1 VVKSSFNRLQ
11 IKMKY
16 RDFSDT
22 GWKTSEIGLGCWA
35 IGSEWGEVSPKDARE
50 VLKTSLDNGVNFFDT
65 ADVYGDGRS
74 EKFVG
79 ELINSTSEKIF
90 VATKSGRRLNP
101 HTPEGYNFK
110 NIEKFIDR
118 SLINLRVD
126 CIDLLQLH
134 CPPSEICPKK
144 ETYEM
149 MDEFA
154 KLGKIANYGVSVEK
168 VSEAMDAIQF
178 PNVKSIQII
187 FNIFR
192 QKPAE
197 IFFKEAAKRDVGI
210 IARVPLASGLLTGKM
225 NLRSKFPSND
235 HRNYNINGDAF
246 DVGETFSG
254 VGFKTGL
261 EAVERLKSL
270 IPDNYSLADLAL
282 KWILMHDEVSVVIPG
297 AKNKSQALMNLKA
310 SDLKEISSLLPAI
323 NAVYD
328 DLIKADIH
336 SRW

>member
-1 VVKSSFNRLQ
+1 MQ
-11 IKMKY
+11 Y
-16 RDFSDT
+16 RNFSNI
-22 GWKTSEIGLGCWA
+22 GWKVSEIGLGCWA
-35 IGSEWGEVSPKDARE
+35 IGSEWGNVSAEDARE
-50 VLKTSLDNGVNFFDT
+50 VLKTSLDKGINFFDT

-79 ELINSTSEKIF
+79 ELIKSTSEKIF

-101 HTPEGYNFK
+101 HTPEGYNLK
-110 NIEKFIDR
+110 NIEEFIDR
-118 SLINLRVD
+118 SLINLGID

-149 MDEFA
+149 MDEIV

-168 VSEAMDAIQF
+168 ISEAMDAIQF

-197 IFFKEAAKRDVGI
+197 TFFKEAAKRNVSI

-225 NLRSKFPSND
+225 NQESTFPQND

-254 VGFKTGL
+254 VNFEKGL
-261 EAVERLKSL
+261 KAVEKLKGL
-270 IPDNYSLADLAL
+270 LPDNFSLTDLAL
-282 KWILMHDEVSVVIPG
+282 KWILMHDEVSAVIPG
-297 AKNKSQALMNLKA
+297 AKNKSQILKNVQA
-310 SDLKEISSLLPAI
+310 SDLEDISSLLPKI
-323 NAVYD
+323 NSIYD
-328 DLIKADIH
+328 EFIKPDVH
-336 SRW
+336 NRW

>member
-1 VVKSSFNRLQ
+1 
-11 IKMKY
+11 MKY
-16 RDFSDT
+16 RNLSNLEF
-22 GWKTSEIGLGCWA
+22 KISEIGLGCWA
-35 IGSEWGEVSPKDARE
+35 IGSEWGNVSPQDARE
-50 VLKTSLDNGVNFFDT
+50 TLKASLDKGINFFDT

-79 ELINSTSEKIF
+79 EIIKSTSEKIF
-90 VATKSGRRLNP
+90 VATKSGRRLDP
-101 HTPEGYNFK
+101 HIAEGYNFK

-118 SLINLRVD
+118 SLMNLGVE

-134 CPPSEICPKK
+134 CPPTEICNKK

-149 MDEFA
+149 MDEIV
-154 KLGKIANYGVSVEK
+154 KLGKIAHYGVSVEK

-192 QKPAE
+192 QRPAE
-197 IFFKEAAKRDVGI
+197 SFFKEAAKKNVGI

-225 NLRSKFPSND
+225 NQFSKFPQND

-254 VGFKTGL
+254 VDFKKGL
-261 EAVERLKSL
+261 DAVDKLKEL
-270 IPDNYSLADLAL
+270 LPENFTLTDLAL

-297 AKNKSQALMNLKA
+297 AKNKSQAFMNARASELKN
-310 SDLKEISSLLPAI
+310 IPSLLPKI
-323 NAVYD
+323 NSIYEE
-328 DLIKADIH
+328 LIKHDVH
-336 SRW
+336 HRW